1 MSRFLHASFDHTL
14 AGVDAVGSD
23 RRTSRRLVD
32 IATILLILAAWLAV
46 ARLVTAGERTVL
58 YDTFR
63 DIAWAQNMRAGCV
76 WADPTLPD
84 QPYWYAPGGPL
95 LVAGLSAIT
104 GCSVTDLYGYAAYWF
119 GSLLPVLTFV
129 LVRGAWGRATALLAL
144 PAVFIGSQWW
154 LTHGIVGVPGSHGIA
169 FNLLGLICWQRVV
182 RQRTADQPR
191 RHALRWPVL
200 TGVVLS
206 ATTWFHPL
214 CGIVLAGTIA
224 GHTLLDLVLAASA
237 RRPGKTAHEPRALLV
252 PMLIV
257 AAVALALTLPLIIH
271 MVGIQ
276 AGDPRLMRFFAGE
289 LAEPDF
295 YAQARTPLVV
305 PAALLGVW
313 CVVLRYPGSVWLV
326 AYLVVGLLGQAGGYV
341 AGLTGWS
348 VLQFLPHEFQWH
360 AQFAIGVCAAI
371 GLMHVALGLAGGRR
385 ALQPLFGVMLMTIVL
400 GPGLRDLGRARD
412 YLISLEPLL
421 ADTREL
427 RAWILTNTGLADTF
441 VCEPDTA
448 HQIVAPLT
456 GRKCVVVS
464 PGHTNPAVDLHAR
477 LRAMNELLHTADA
490 QRFHQL
496 AQQYCVDYL
505 LQRAA
510 SADELVT
517 LRARYAAWPALAP
530 VFASS
535 DGRWIAYRVS
545 ASEERP

>member
-1 MSRFLHASFDHTL
+1 MDA
-14 AGVDAVGSD
+14 AGPN
-23 RRTSRRLVD
+23 RRPSGRLVD
-32 IATILLILAAWLAV
+32 TAIIVLILAAWLAV
-46 ARLVTAGERTVL
+46 VRIVTAGERTVL

-63 DIAWAQNMRAGCV
+63 DIAWAQNMRAGCF
-76 WADPTLPD
+76 WADPSLPD

-104 GCSVTDLYGYAAYWF
+104 GCSVTDLYGYAAYWL
-119 GSLLPVLTFV
+119 GGLLPVFTFV
-129 LVRGAWGRATALLAL
+129 LVRRAWGLATALLAL

-154 LTHGIVGVPGSHGIA
+154 LTHGVVGVPGSQGLGL
-169 FNLLGLICWQRVV
+169 NLLGLLCWQRVV
-182 RQRTADQPR
+182 RQAQQHPASQPAGR
-191 RHALRWPVL
+191 RLVWPML
-200 TGVVLS
+200 TGVVL
-206 ATTWFHPL
+206 AGATWFHPL

-224 GHTLLDLVLAASA
+224 GHVLLDLVLAASA
-237 RRPGKTAHEPRALLV
+237 RRPGKTVHERRALLV

-257 AAVALALTLPLIIH
+257 AAVSLALTLPLIIH

-305 PAALLGVW
+305 PAGLLGVW
-313 CVVLRYPGSVWLV
+313 CVVRRHPGSVWLV
-326 AYLVVGLLGQAGGYV
+326 SYLVVGLLGQAGGYV

-371 GLMHVALGLAGGRR
+371 GLMHVAAGLAGGRG
-385 ALQPLFGVMLMTIVL
+385 AMQLLVGAILMTL
-400 GPGLRDLGRARD
+400 TLTPGLRDLGRARD

-427 RAWILTNTGLADTF
+427 RAWILTNTTLADTF

-448 HQIVAPLT
+448 HQIVAALT

-464 PGHTNPAVDLHAR
+464 PGHTNPAVDLRAR
-477 LRAMNELLHTADA
+477 LRAMNELLRTGDP

-496 AQQYCVDYL
+496 ARQYRVDYL

-510 SADELVT
+510 SAGELVT
-517 LRARYAAWPALAP
+517 LRGRYAAWPALAP

-535 DGRWIAYRVS
+535 DGRWVVYRVS
-545 ASEERP
+545 APEERP